1 VPAVSASVPTV
12 TISADDRKM
21 RRRRMPDERR
31 AITHKFQI
39 GNHQGFITVGLY
51 DDGTPG
57 EVFITMSKEG
67 SVISGLM
74 DSFATS
80 ISIGLQYGV
89 PLEVLV
95 NKFVHMRF
103 EPSGYTSNPQIRIAK
118 SITDYM
124 FRWLALKFLPRESQI
139 ALGIQV
145 GEESLSEATNVM
157 EEATKA
163 TEAAEATK
171 AAEVLE
177 AQPKLFEAKI
187 ATNRSLTATFDN
199 QSDAPACD
207 SCGSMMVRNAA
218 CYKCLNCG
226 ATSGCS

>member
-1 VPAVSASVPTV
+1 
-12 TISADDRKM
+12 
-21 RRRRMPDERR
+21 
-31 AITHKFQI
+31 
-39 GNHQGFITVGLY
+39 
-51 DDGTPG
+51 
-57 EVFITMSKEG
+57 
-67 SVISGLM
+67 
-74 DSFATS
+74 
-80 ISIGLQYGV
+80 
-89 PLEVLV
+89 
-95 NKFVHMRF
+95 
-103 EPSGYTSNPQIRIAK
+103 
-118 SITDYM
+118 M